1 MNSEHQPSEE
11 IDQYLSML
19 DDIDRQN
26 LQRVKFRAG
35 DPNVAILD
43 RSYIVFHTWKLNHQ
57 ACVSRKQ

>member
-43 RSYIVFHTWKLNHQ
+43 RSYIVFHT
-57 ACVSRKQ
+57 